1 MKEWALKHPVMT
13 FLLASAAVDGVV
25 KIVKL
30 VSLVLVTGRIPAQT
44 DAEEVT
50 EENKDESGNDIQ

>member
-13 FLLASAAVDGVV
+13 FLLVSAAVDGVV

-30 VSLVLVTGRIPAQT
+30 ASLVLVTGRIPAQT

-50 EENKDESGNDIQ
+50 EETKDESSSDIQ